1 MIISNASSN
10 SSVDGPGPLICDV
23 WFPWRWIWE
32 GPRSSGSWN
41 PSQRPEGDIMDVR
54 QNDNVLIQEELTRL
68 LARACW
74 EVSDLAKAFYFL
86 VPYSAISRV
95 YLCTAREFLF
105 IQVSTK
111 YPPSQSSKSGSSWLQ
126 NQHRR
131 PARMNWWS
139 HMFQLVLVCKFFNS
153 REWKQIYFTDEMDEI
168 TSWVTHNHCSLRKLR
183 PNNIVMPHLLET
195 FMHRLSIW
203 WWWWFDSMSR
213 MLTSFPSIFPHH
225 SRIVKEIRRGL
236 ILCVS

>member
-131 PARMNWWS
+131 PAAQLCSDELMKS
-139 HMFQLVLVCKFFNS
+139 HVSARTGMQIFQLPRMKTDLFYG
-153 REWKQIYFTDEMDEI
+153 WDGWDYFVSHTQPLQLEETPTQQHSYAASAWNVHAQTEHLMM
-168 TSWVTHNHCSLRKLR
+168 
-183 PNNIVMPHLLET
+183 VM
-195 FMHRLSIW
+195 IW
-203 WWWWFDSMSR
+203 F
-213 MLTSFPSIFPHH
+213 H
-225 SRIVKEIRRGL
+225 V
-236 ILCVS
+236 